1 MTQLALSPQLA
12 ADLNQVDQ
20 VVRERMRS
28 QRGVV
33 RVLGPYVGS
42 GERLRAALALL
53 AARLGDYSLERV
65 LHAASAI
72 ELIHAAISV
81 HAQLVDS
88 AAPHSGAE
96 PHSDLFGQ
104 GVPLMIGDYLF
115 ALSAGEMAR
124 GPDARVIAYFAQ
136 AVQRYCEGEL
146 SPVRALVPAAQAR
159 EQYLAYIGDVAGAMC
174 EAACKA
180 GMATGG
186 GAAAQIEALG
196 CFGYELGVA
205 AQIAADVRVY
215 APGDHGSPS
224 PSAALRR
231 SQITLPLIYA
241 ASHEPALVALVAAPD
256 EDAQDD
262 TQLVAAVAAVQRH
275 GVAPAR
281 AEAQQHVEAALE
293 HLRPFAA
300 HPVYPEIVALAWSVV
315 A

>member
-1 MTQLALSPQLA
+1 MMQLALSPQLA
-12 ADLNQVDQ
+12 ADLDQVDQ

-42 GERLRAALALL
+42 GERLRAVLSLL

-65 LHAASAI
+65 LHPASAI
-72 ELIHAAISV
+72 ELIYAAITV

-88 AAPHSGAE
+88 SAE
-96 PHSDLFGQ
+96 PHSGLFGQ

-124 GPDARVIAYFAQ
+124 SPDVRVIAYFAQ

-146 SPVRALVPAAQAR
+146 SPVRVLVPAAQAR
-159 EQYLAYIGDVAGAMC
+159 EQYLAYIGDVAGAVC

-186 GAAAQIEALG
+186 GAPAQIEALG
-196 CFGYELGVA
+196 RFGYELGVA
-205 AQIAADVRVY
+205 AQIAADARDY
-215 APGDHGSPS
+215 ALGAPFPI
-224 PSAALRR
+224 AALQRG
-231 SQITLPLIYA
+231 QITLPLIYA
-241 ASHEPALVALVAAPD
+241 ASHAPVIAALVAAPND
-256 EDAQDD
+256 GAQDD
-262 TQLVAAVAAVQRH
+262 AQIVAAVAAVQRH

-300 HPVYPEIVALAWSVV
+300 HPVYPEIVALAWSVIG
-315 A
+315 